1 MITLSALQVKDIV
14 FIEDG
19 TKLGNVTDIE
29 INVEIGKITNLV
41 IATKTKT
48 LGMFGESREVI
59 VPWDHIIRIGQ
70 DVILVKKNGY
80 TLLAQGQDSE
90 NTSPS

>member
-1 MITLSALQVKDIV
+1 MKDIV

-19 TKLGNVTDIE
+19 TRVGHVTDIE
-29 INVEIGKITNLV
+29 IDVDVGKITNLV

-59 VPWDHIIRIGQ
+59 IPWNQIIRIGQ
-70 DVILVKKNGY
+70 DVILVKKNGQ
-80 TLLAQGQDSE
+80 TFPANAQHTDNMLL
-90 NTSPS
+90 P